1 MVDLLIIVGTYMFL
15 SSILWAS
22 KVTDEN
28 VTAVLIRMV
37 IGSLLM
43 FSGLYFGDHS
53 LLVQFIA
60 DMGAR

>member
-1 MVDLLIIVGTYMFL
+1 MVDLLIIVGTYMYL
-15 SSILWAS
+15 SSILWAG

-53 LLVQFIA
+53 LFVQFIA

>member
-15 SSILWAS
+15 SSTLWAS

-28 VTAVLIRMV
+28 VTAVLVRMI
-37 IGSLLM
+37 IGSWMM
-43 FSGLYFGDHS
+43 FSGLYFGDYS

>member
-15 SSILWAS
+15 SSTLWAS

-43 FSGLYFGDHS
+43 FSGLYFGDYS

>member
-1 MVDLLIIVGTYMFL
+1 MVDLLIIVGTYMYL

>member
-1 MVDLLIIVGTYMFL
+1 MVDLLIIVGTYMFVT
-15 SSILWAS
+15 SILWAS

>member
-15 SSILWAS
+15 SSILWAGE
-22 KVTDEN
+22 VTDEN

-53 LLVQFIA
+53 LFVQFIA

>member
-22 KVTDEN
+22 KVTEEN

-43 FSGLYFGDHS
+43 FSGLYFGDYS

>member
-1 MVDLLIIVGTYMFL
+1 MVDLLIIVGTYLFL
-15 SSILWAS
+15 TSILWAS

-37 IGSLLM
+37 IGSLMM

>member
-1 MVDLLIIVGTYMFL
+1 MVDLLIIVGTYMFVT
-15 SSILWAS
+15 SILWAS

-37 IGSLLM
+37 IGSLMM

-53 LLVQFIA
+53 LLVQLIA

>member
-1 MVDLLIIVGTYMFL
+1 MVDLLIIVGTYMYL

-37 IGSLLM
+37 IG
-43 FSGLYFGDHS
+43 
-53 LLVQFIA
+53 
-60 DMGAR
+60 

>member
-1 MVDLLIIVGTYMFL
+1 MIDLLIIVGTYMFL

-37 IGSLLM
+37 IGSLMM
-43 FSGLYFGDHS
+43 FSGLYFGDYS

>member
-1 MVDLLIIVGTYMFL
+1 MVDLLIIVGTYMYL

-28 VTAVLIRMV
+28 VTAVLVRMI
-37 IGSLLM
+37 IGSWMM
-43 FSGLYFGDHS
+43 FSGLYFGDYS

>member
-1 MVDLLIIVGTYMFL
+1 MVDLLIIVGTYMFVT
-15 SSILWAS
+15 SILWAS

-37 IGSLLM
+37 IGSLMM

>member
-1 MVDLLIIVGTYMFL
+1 MVDLLIIVGTYMFVT
-15 SSILWAS
+15 SILWAS
-22 KVTDEN
+22 KATDEN